1 MTKIEN
7 LPQAVTA
14 EFYQEAI
21 DTFWAESRNFMVS
34 LYRVGNINFPGLSDL
49 DLLVVPKQRPFA
61 PLMLSALR
69 VLPEKF
75 RAILLH
81 DTFIIPQS
89 HLDILR
95 YSALSNLTYM
105 HGEPIVAEQSAGYS
119 NESAACDVLE
129 RLYNYSLF
137 WARQDLLGAID
148 VRFSVAVCSSIR
160 FTINQMASLG
170 IPGDA
175 NYGAEFDAMR
185 KGFMQDR
192 SVSHILRMIE
202 YSRQTYRGCLLAV
215 RDAWGIN
222 AENRKEVVS
231 VATGAVAL
239 SPRLNPVII
248 RERFRAISEYLRDL
262 VRLRYWY
269 GNIVS
274 VAVHD
279 REDVP
284 LWYYAMA
291 RLVRHGVWARRVL
304 GLLKEDDRAQFRES
318 RTRTGSQDSDQD

>member
-34 LYRVGNINFPGLSDL
+34 LYRAGNINFPGLSDL
-49 DLLVVPKQRPFA
+49 DLVAVPKQRPFA
-61 PLMLSALR
+61 PLMLSVLH
-69 VLPEKF
+69 VLPDKF

-81 DTFIIPQS
+81 NTLIVPQS
-89 HLDILR
+89 HLAIFR
-95 YSALSNLTYM
+95 YSALSNLTHM
-105 HGEPIVAEQSAGYS
+105 HGEPILPDQPANYVPEH
-119 NESAACDVLE
+119 AACDVLE

-137 WARQDLLGAID
+137 WARQDLLGVID

-160 FTINQMASLG
+160 FTMNQMADLG

-175 NYGAEFDAMR
+175 NYGSEFDAMR
-185 KGFMQDR
+185 KGLMRDR
-192 SVSHILRMIE
+192 SVSHILKMIE
-202 YSRQTYRGCLLAV
+202 YSRQTYQGCLLAV

-222 AENRKEVVS
+222 AENRREVVS
-231 VATGAVAL
+231 VITGAVAL
-239 SPRLNPVII
+239 SPQFNPDII
-248 RERFRAISEYLRDL
+248 RERFRAITEYLRDL

-269 GNIVS
+269 GNVVS
-274 VAVHD
+274 VAVHE
-279 REDVP
+279 REEVP

-291 RLVRHGVWARRVL
+291 PLAQRWRRACRAL
-304 GLLKEDDRAQFRES
+304 GL
-318 RTRTGSQDSDQD
+318 RTKRDNARFGASPLRPGS